1 MKQIRVTTP
10 LMPALDDYICK
21 LQTIW
26 ENSWLT
32 NNGPMV
38 QELQRALTERTG
50 CAVELF
56 VNGHMALDIAIKAL
70 GLHGEVI
77 TTPFTFA
84 STIHALVLNGCT
96 PVFCDIKPTDY
107 TIDENKI
114 EALITEK
121 TTAIVPVHVYGCP
134 CNVKQIEEI
143 AAKHHLKV
151 LYDAAHA
158 FDVTLN
164 GTNIASFGDRSM
176 FSFHATKVFN
186 TIEGGAL
193 TFRENGTLAERL
205 QRLRN
210 FGIANEESVDFIGL
224 NAKMNEMAGAMGLC
238 NLPLM
243 EQALACRKQITEWYM
258 EVLQE
263 QDGIRTLDYEKMN
276 HQGITYNYA
285 YMPIEVDGQAAG
297 YSRDELCE
305 VLHASGI
312 GARKYFYPLVPDY
325 DCYRGRFRFADAEI
339 PVARRVSERIL
350 TLPLSASMC
359 EEDVERVCEVMRNM
373 RR

>member
-1 MKQIRVTTP
+1 MREIRVTTP
-10 LMPALDDYICK
+10 LMPALNDYVHK

-26 ENSWLT
+26 ENNWLT

-38 QELQRALTERTG
+38 LELQRALMERMG

-70 GLHGEVI
+70 ELHGEVI

-107 TIDENKI
+107 TIDENQI
-114 EALITEK
+114 ESLITDK
-121 TTAIVPVHVYGCP
+121 TTAILPVHVYGCP
-134 CNVKQIEEI
+134 CNIEQIEEI
-143 AAKHHLKV
+143 AVKHHLKV

-158 FDVTLN
+158 FDVTVN
-164 GTNIASFGDRSM
+164 GKNIASFGDISM

-186 TIEGGAL
+186 TVEGGAL
-193 TFRENGTLAERL
+193 TFRENRTIAERV

-210 FGIANEESVDFIGL
+210 FGIASEEIVDYIGL

-243 EQALACRKQITEWYM
+243 EQALACRKQITERYV

-263 QDGIRTLDYEKMN
+263 QDGIRTLDYAEM
-276 HQGITYNYA
+276 HRRGITYNYA
-285 YMPIEVDGQAAG
+285 YMPIEIDAELAG

-305 VLHASGI
+305 ALHTNGI
-312 GARKYFYPLVPDY
+312 GARKYFYPLAPEY
-325 DCYRGRFRFADAEI
+325 DCYRGRFAEAEI
-339 PVARRVSERIL
+339 PVARRASERIL
-350 TLPLSASMC
+350 TLPLAASMRA
-359 EEDVERVCEVMRNM
+359 EDVERVCGVIKNM